1 MSVRLGLLG
10 LLHDGPRHGYALKLR
25 YDDLFGGERP
35 VQPAQVYATLNRLE
49 RDGLVAELHVDRD
62 GGPDRRTLQVTP
74 EGERELDRWLDQPV
88 EPEPHLHA
96 ELFTKLV
103 VALLRGRSPDDLLDL
118 QRTAH
123 LARIRELT
131 GLRRSSSPATA
142 LLADYAI
149 FHLEAD
155 LRWLDLTAARV
166 DDVRGRLHRRPAGS
180 RPNRGAR

>member
-10 LLHDGPRHGYALKLR
+10 LLLDEPSHGYALKLR
-25 YDDLFGGERP
+25 YDDLLPGDRP
-35 VQPAQVYATLNRLE
+35 VQPAQVYSTLNRLE
-49 RDGLVAELHVDRD
+49 RDGLVTELHVDRD

-74 EGERELDRWLDQPV
+74 EGERELDRWLDEPV
-88 EPEPHLHA
+88 EPEPHLHTA
-96 ELFTKLV
+96 LFTKLV
-103 VALLRGRSPDDLLDL
+103 VALLRGRSTDELLDR

-123 LARIRELT
+123 LSRIRELT

-155 LRWLDLTAARV
+155 LRWLDVSAARI
-166 DDVRGRLHRRPAGS
+166 DDVRDRLYRRPAGS
-180 RPNRGAR
+180 RPNSGPR